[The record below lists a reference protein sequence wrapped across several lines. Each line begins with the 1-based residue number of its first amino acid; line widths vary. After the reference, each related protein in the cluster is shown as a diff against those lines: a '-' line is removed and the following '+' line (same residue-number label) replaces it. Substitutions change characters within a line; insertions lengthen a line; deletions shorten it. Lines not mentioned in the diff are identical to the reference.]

1 MPYASQAD
9 MVTRFGQAEMI
20 RLSAPGDELPSS
32 PDAAKIGVALADAT
46 GIIDAAL
53 RNRYAVPLAVVPPEI
68 TRACCVLARYD
79 LARGQDKQPSKEMI
93 AERKEAMDWLASL
106 ASGAALL
113 DAPAGGA
120 AAAAMAEQRQVQP
133 FERGGECPLDGWQ
146 A

>member
-9 MVTRFGQAEMI
+9 MVMRFGQAEMI

-32 PDAAKIGVALADAT
+32 PDAAKIGVALADAS
-46 GIIDAAL
+46 GIIDTAL
-53 RNRYAVPLAVVPPEI
+53 RNRYALPLTFFPPEI

-93 AERKEAMDWLASL
+93 AERRETMDWLASL
-106 ASGAALL
+106 STGTALL

-120 AAAAMAEQRQVQP
+120 AAGAMAEQRQVLP
-133 FERGGECPLDGWQ
+133 FEARGECPLDGWQ

>member
-1 MPYASQAD
+1 MPYATPAD

-20 RLSAPGDELPSS
+20 RLSAPGDELPNS
-32 PDAAKIGVALADAT
+32 PDATKLGVALADAT
-46 GIIDAAL
+46 GIINAAL
-53 RNRYAVPLAVVPPEI
+53 RNRYAVPLDPVPAEI

-93 AERKEAMDWLASL
+93 AEHKAVMDWLAQL
-106 ASGAALL
+106 TKGDALL

-120 AAAAMAEQRQVQP
+120 AAAAMAEQRLVQP
-133 FERGGECPLDGWQ
+133 YEANGECPFDGWR